1 MVNSPPAEAPRAVW
15 GRYPRSRPP
24 GPRGLPLIGN
34 LLALGNEPLGFFAE
48 AARRYGDLV
57 SLNLAGWQT
66 LLVGDLPAIE
76 KILVQDHR
84 NYVKHRFFWR
94 HVTAVFGKGL
104 LTSEGEPWQRQ
115 RRLAAPAFAGRQL
128 LGYDSAMVALT
139 HQMLDGW
146 KDGEV
151 IDIHPEMMG
160 LTLRIAAKT
169 LFNSEVERDIR
180 DMDHAMNDLIV
191 EVASRYKRPIF
202 VPDAIPL
209 PGHVRYRRAIRTV
222 EGVVSSM
229 IAERRANGLENRND
243 CLSRLMAAHDEAGM
257 PMSDAL
263 LRDEAITLLLA
274 GHETT
279 ALALSW
285 TWFLL
290 GQHPEALSRM
300 AAEIAEVLGDHPAT
314 ADDLP
319 TLKFTESVVMEA
331 MRLYP
336 PAWAIGRESTQPF
349 ELGGYSFPTG
359 TTIFIIPWV
368 LHRDRRYFEEPE
380 AFRPERWMGN
390 LARELPRFAYMPFGG
405 GPRICI
411 GQRFAMIE
419 AVLVL
424 TTMAQRFS
432 MELRPDRKV
441 TPFPSIT
448 LRPNGGVWL
457 KIKERRTLH

>member
-1 MVNSPPAEAPRAVW
+1 MVYSHPAEAPRSA
-15 GRYPRSRPP
+15 GGPYPRRRPP

-34 LLALGNEPLGFFAE
+34 LLALGKDPLGFFAE
-48 AARRYGDLV
+48 TAKRYGDLV
-57 SLNLAGWQT
+57 SLDLAGWQT
-66 LLVGDLPAIE
+66 LLVSDLPAIE
-76 KILVQDHR
+76 KILVDDHR

-104 LTSEGEPWQRQ
+104 LTSEGESWQRQ

-128 LGYDSAMVALT
+128 LAYDSAMVALT
-139 HQMLDGW
+139 RQMLDGW

-169 LFNSEVERDIR
+169 LFDSEVERDIR

-209 PGHVRYRRAIRTV
+209 PGHLRYRRAIRTV
-222 EGVVSSM
+222 ERVVSSM
-229 IAERRANGLENRND
+229 IAERRASGLENRND
-243 CLSRLMAAHDEAGM
+243 FLSRLMAARDEAGK
-257 PMSDAL
+257 PMSDTL

-290 GQHPEALSRM
+290 GQHPDAQSRM
-300 AAEIAEVLGDHPAT
+300 AAEIAEVLGDRPAR

-319 TLKFTESVVMEA
+319 TLKFTESVVTEA

-349 ELGGYSFPTG
+349 ELGGYSFLAG

-368 LHRDRRYFEEPE
+368 LHRDSRYFEEPE
-380 AFRPERWMGN
+380 AFRPERWMGS

-432 MELRPDRKV
+432 MEWQPDRKI

-457 KIKERRTLH
+457 KIKAIRMR

>member
-1 MVNSPPAEAPRAVW
+1 MVYSHPAEAPRSA
-15 GRYPRSRPP
+15 GGPYPRRRPP

-34 LLALGNEPLGFFAE
+34 LLALGKDPLGFFAE
-48 AARRYGDLV
+48 TARRYGDLV
-57 SLNLAGWQT
+57 SLDLAGWQT
-66 LLVGDLPAIE
+66 LLVSDLPAIE
-76 KILVQDHR
+76 KILVDDHR

-104 LTSEGEPWQRQ
+104 LTSEGESWQRQ

-128 LGYDSAMVALT
+128 LAYDSAMVALT
-139 HQMLDGW
+139 RQMLDGW

-169 LFNSEVERDIR
+169 LFDSEVERDIR

-209 PGHVRYRRAIRTV
+209 PGHLRYRRAIRTV
-222 EGVVSSM
+222 ERVVSSM
-229 IAERRANGLENRND
+229 IAERRASGLENRND
-243 CLSRLMAAHDEAGM
+243 FLSRLMAARDEAGK
-257 PMSDAL
+257 PMSDTL

-290 GQHPEALSRM
+290 GQHPDAQSRM
-300 AAEIAEVLGDHPAT
+300 AAEIAEVLGDRPAR

-319 TLKFTESVVMEA
+319 TLKFTESVVTEA

-349 ELGGYSFPTG
+349 ELGGYSFLAG

-368 LHRDRRYFEEPE
+368 LHRDSRYFEEPE
-380 AFRPERWMGN
+380 AFRPERWMGS

-432 MELRPDRKV
+432 MEWQPDRKI

-457 KIKERRTLH
+457 KIKAIRMR